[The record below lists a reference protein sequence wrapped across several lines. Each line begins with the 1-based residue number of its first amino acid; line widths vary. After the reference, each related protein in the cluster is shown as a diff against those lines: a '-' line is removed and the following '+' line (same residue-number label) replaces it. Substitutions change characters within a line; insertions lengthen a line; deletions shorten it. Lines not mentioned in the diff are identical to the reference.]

1 MSSALQA
8 RYHRLVGRVS
18 WLWLQVWL
26 LTLLTVVQLVVFQVV
41 VPPWQHFDEPAHFR
55 YAWSLVNLVPAQQAA
70 VFTPLDPVMVRETL
84 GSMVEN
90 AFYREL
96 TAPNYLRTHGLD
108 TLGHSQSVEFRMYYD
123 WVGWPLRIFR
133 QADITTQLLAGRAV
147 TSIFLLIVVWSSMGL
162 MRSLTRSPAG
172 GLLVLLAGL
181 AVMSMGALVHLVTL
195 PVEWDAS
202 FRRALPIL
210 EQGRYISPNDMD
222 GARKILTAAALTYVA
237 ASLGGLLNI
246 WRWIMLMRR

>member
-1 MSSALQA
+1 MIRGVLLLLIIMAVLLGPQLWTKWVFNKYRGHREDYSGTGGELARHLLDRFEMSHVRVEITELGDHYDPQTKAV
-8 RYHRLVGRVS
+8 RLLPDHYNGKS
-18 WLWLQVWL
+18 
-26 LTLLTVVQLVVFQVV
+26 
-41 VPPWQHFDEPAHFR
+41 
-55 YAWSLVNLVPAQQAA
+55 
-70 VFTPLDPVMVRETL
+70 
-84 GSMVEN
+84 
-90 AFYREL
+90 L
-96 TAPNYLRTHGLD
+96 TAVTVAAHEVGHAIQDRTGYGPLHERTKLIRLAQGAEKAGSFVM
-108 TLGHSQSVEFRMYYD
+108 LGIPIV
-123 WVGWPLRIFR
+123 
-133 QADITTQLLAGRAV
+133 AG
-147 TSIFLLIVVWSSMGL
+147 
-162 MRSLTRSPAG
+162 LTRSPAG

-210 EQGRYISPNDMD
+210 KQGQYISPNDMD

>member
-1 MSSALQA
+1 MIRGILLILLILAVLI
-8 RYHRLVGRVS
+8 GP
-18 WLWLQVWL
+18 QVWTKWVFSKYRGHREDYSGTGGELARHL
-26 LTLLTVVQLVVFQVV
+26 LDRFEMSHVQVETTALGDHYDPQAKAVRLL
-41 VPPWQHFDEPAHFR
+41 PDH
-55 YAWSLVNLVPAQQAA
+55 YNGKS
-70 VFTPLDPVMVRETL
+70 
-84 GSMVEN
+84 
-90 AFYREL
+90 L
-96 TAPNYLRTHGLD
+96 TAVTVAAHEVGHAIQDRTGYGPLHERTRLIRLAQGAEKAGSFVM
-108 TLGHSQSVEFRMYYD
+108 LGIPIV
-123 WVGWPLRIFR
+123 
-133 QADITTQLLAGRAV
+133 AG
-147 TSIFLLIVVWSSMGL
+147 
-162 MRSLTRSPAG
+162 LTRSPAG

-210 EQGRYISPNDMD
+210 EQGRYIPPKDMD

>member
-1 MSSALQA
+1 MIRGILLLLLIMAVLLGPQLWTKWVFKKYRGHREDYSGTGGELARHLLDRFEMSHVQVETTELGDHYDPQA
-8 RYHRLVGRVS
+8 KVVRLLPDNYNGKS
-18 WLWLQVWL
+18 
-26 LTLLTVVQLVVFQVV
+26 
-41 VPPWQHFDEPAHFR
+41 
-55 YAWSLVNLVPAQQAA
+55 
-70 VFTPLDPVMVRETL
+70 
-84 GSMVEN
+84 
-90 AFYREL
+90 L
-96 TAPNYLRTHGLD
+96 TAVTVAAHEVGHAIQDRTGYGPLHERTKLIRLAQGAEKVGSFVM
-108 TLGHSQSVEFRMYYD
+108 LGIPIV
-123 WVGWPLRIFR
+123 
-133 QADITTQLLAGRAV
+133 AG
-147 TSIFLLIVVWSSMGL
+147 
-162 MRSLTRSPAG
+162 LTRSPAG

>member
-1 MSSALQA
+1 MI
-8 RYHRLVGRVS
+8 RGV
-18 WLWLQVWL
+18 L
-26 LTLLTVVQLVVFQVV
+26 LLLLILVVLIGPQLWTKWVFNKYRGHREDYSGTGGELARHLLDRFEMSHVQVETTELGDHYD
-41 VPPWQHFDEPAHFR
+41 P
-55 YAWSLVNLVPAQQAA
+55 QAKA
-70 VFTPLDPVMVRETL
+70 VRLLPDHYN
-84 GSMVEN
+84 GKS
-90 AFYREL
+90 L
-96 TAPNYLRTHGLD
+96 TAVTVAAHEVGHAIQDRTGYGPLHERTKLIRLAQGAEKAGSFVM
-108 TLGHSQSVEFRMYYD
+108 LGIPIV
-123 WVGWPLRIFR
+123 
-133 QADITTQLLAGRAV
+133 AG
-147 TSIFLLIVVWSSMGL
+147 
-162 MRSLTRSPAG
+162 LTRSPAG

-210 EQGRYISPNDMD
+210 EQGRYISPHDMD